1 MKIDVK
7 KEERELY
14 NPKTKPELINVKPM
28 LYISVKGKGN
38 PNDEDGDYKKALEKL
53 YCVAY
58 TIKMD
63 KKNIFD
69 YVIPPLEGFWS
80 HIDYYDKSK
89 LSWNS
94 VIRIPIEITQD
105 EFKAYLK
112 VCENKKKKDF
122 SDVELI
128 KIDEGLCVQCM
139 HIGSFDNE
147 PSTINSMNEFITL
160 NGYVSDINENRLH
173 HEIYLSDPRRCK
185 REALRTI
192 IRLPIRKK

>member
-38 PNDEDGDYKKALEKL
+38 PNEEDGEYKRALEKL

-63 KKNIFD
+63 KKSVFD

-122 SDVELI
+122 SNVELI